1 MNNKLIYEP
10 QGKSRSCFVVR
21 EYRRQRDTL
30 EESKL
35 VFFIVREKKTTQQQP
50 GKSSVVLFTVCEE
63 IVNVFIVRSRI
74 RRGKPFFDMK
84 RNDRK
89 VFTE

>member
-1 MNNKLIYEP
+1 MSIEDNATPLRKASLFF
-10 QGKSRSCFVVR
+10 FVVR
-21 EYRRQRDTL
+21 E
-30 EESKL
+30 
-35 VFFIVREKKTTQQQP
+35 KKPTQQQP
-50 GKSSVVLFTVCEE
+50 GKSSVVLFTVYEE

-74 RRGKPFFDMK
+74 RHGKPFFDMK

>member
-1 MNNKLIYEP
+1 MSIEDNA
-10 QGKSRSCFVVR
+10 
-21 EYRRQRDTL
+21 TL

-35 VFFIVREKKTTQQQP
+35 VFVVVREKKTTHQQP
-50 GKSSVVLFTVCEE
+50 EKSSVVLFTVCEE

-74 RRGKPFFDMK
+74 RCGKPFFDMK

>member
-1 MNNKLIYEP
+1 MLY
-10 QGKSRSCFVVR
+10 R

-30 EESKL
+30 AESKL
-35 VFFIVREKKTTQQQP
+35 VFFVVREKKPTQQQP
-50 GKSSVVLFTVCEE
+50 GKSSVVLFTVYEE

-74 RRGKPFFDMK
+74 RHGKPFFDMK